1 MNTLSLNP
9 DGQFT
14 PLTMAVPQVPDG
26 GILVKTLACGV
37 CGTDVLKVVNRLV
50 TKPTVLGHELVGTV
64 SSISKS
70 VTNFAVGDRIVAA
83 HHVPCFKCRYCRHG
97 NISMCAAFKTSN
109 FVPGGFAEYVALSAE
124 HLQYTTFKIPD
135 SLPTE
140 EALFLEPLA
149 CCVRNLD
156 RLPLLSGDTIIV
168 VGLGSIGLMT
178 AALLHLRGC
187 KVIGLDL
194 DSTRREQAK
203 LFGIDKAQERFDSSL
218 YDKDSLPDGVILT
231 AGPAQLVSQSMEW
244 VRSGGF
250 VNLFSH
256 LEGEEVKLDSS
267 AIYHRE
273 LTLNASYSA
282 SPDALREA
290 FKILS
295 TDNLKLRRLLA
306 APYTLLDLPKA
317 IDDVIARR
325 VFKAAIMF

>member
-14 PLTMAVPQVPDG
+14 QVIVDIPPVPDG
-26 GILVKTLACGV
+26 GLLVKTLACGV
-37 CGTDVLKVVNRLV
+37 CGTDVLKVVNRMV

-64 SSISKS
+64 SALGKG
-70 VTNFAVGDRIVAA
+70 VTNFAIGDRIVAA

-97 NISMCAAFKTSN
+97 NISMCDHFKATN
-109 FVPGGFAEYVALSAE
+109 FVPGGFAEYVTLSAE

-135 SLPTE
+135 NMPTE

-156 RLPLLSGDTIIV
+156 RLPLLPGDTVLV

-178 AALLHLRGC
+178 AALLKLRGC
-187 KVIGLDL
+187 DVIGLDL
-194 DSTRREQAK
+194 DPARREHAK
-203 LFGIDKAQERFDSSL
+203 LFGVDKAQDRFDPSVC
-218 YDKDSLPDGVILT
+218 DRNSLPDGVLLT
-231 AGPAQLVSQSMEW
+231 AGPARLVADAMNW

-250 VNLFSH
+250 INLFSH
-256 LEGEEVKLDSS
+256 LDGETVTLDSS
-267 AIYHRE
+267 ALYHRE

-295 TDNLKLRRLLA
+295 ADLIKLRRLLA
-306 APYTLLDLPKA
+306 APYTLLNLPKA
-317 IDDVIARR
+317 IDDVINRR